1 MIPANFFKED
11 EMKKTLFF
19 VFLIT
24 AILGMLLFFVNRHHE
39 KAPLVPAAKL
49 TVTLERGKLIS
60 LLKENGLQD
69 DVYTV
74 LASKLLPEEIS
85 LSCMMN
91 FNSEN
96 GMKLSMS
103 ELSVNGKKIPDS
115 VLRNISENYL
125 DFKCSLVY
133 N

>member
-1 MIPANFFKED
+1 
-11 EMKKTLFF
+11 MKKTVVCIFVVAVSLGLFLFF
-19 VFLIT
+19 
-24 AILGMLLFFVNRHHE
+24 GGRHYE
-39 KAPLVPAAKL
+39 KAPITPTAKL